1 MEEELSNSK
10 EANTETTLIIA
21 SKLKQYI
28 KGKSGLNTS
37 ASVLHC
43 LSDIVRKHCDS
54 AIEHAKENGRKTVMD
69 RDFSK

>member
-1 MEEELSNSK
+1 MEEELSHSK
-10 EANTETTLIIA
+10 ESNTEATLIIA

-37 ASVLHC
+37 ANVIQC
-43 LSDIVRKHCDS
+43 LSEIVRKHCDS
-54 AIEHAKENGRKTVMD
+54 AIEHAKESGRKTVMD